1 MNKKDWI
8 DVLEDYEV
16 IFINEKV
23 DNEKTIDT
31 VAEIFSLLPTLDW
44 DFEDPIGDLTFIDDD
59 EGYRLYVKA
68 YSIKQAQSWAKKLL
82 KAGYKADAAIELNVP
97 WLRVFDVDVKENK

>member
-8 DVLEDYEV
+8 DVLEDYEL

-44 DFEDPIGDLTFIDDD
+44 DFEDPIGDLMSTDD
-59 EGYRLYVKA
+59 GYILYIKA
-68 YSIKQAQSWAKKLL
+68 YSIKQAESWAKKLV

-97 WLRVFDVDVKENK
+97 GLRVFDVDVKENK

>member
-1 MNKKDWI
+1 MNKKDWK

-16 IFINEKV
+16 ICIDEKV
-23 DNEKTIDT
+23 DNEKTIDV

-44 DFEDPIGDLTFIDDD
+44 DFEDPIGDLTFVEED

-68 YSIKQAQSWAKKLL
+68 YSIKQAESWAKKLV
-82 KAGYKADAAIELNVP
+82 KAGYKADAAYEFSIP
-97 WLRVFDVDVKENK
+97 WLRVFDVDVKGNK